1 VLVDEQTPEAFAAAI
16 ARFETLHLS
25 ADVCRR
31 HAEQFSE
38 ARFRDE
44 LRGAVW
50 SAYAGAG
57 RLSTASVIARKVPA

>member
-1 VLVDEQTPEAFAAAI
+1 
-16 ARFETLHLS
+16 
-25 ADVCRR
+25 VCRR